1 MKGHVT
7 GDRPRRSDKQPGH
20 GTMVAGVLRQGGPG
34 SPLISRRIAESHNHF
49 EENAIIEAL
58 GDLRDAGCAVVVV
71 SFGGEEV
78 GIFSKL
84 RKGIRQYTEAGG
96 TVYAAAG
103 NPHPEDGTTRYDVAP
118 AMYEFVVAVAGGPTF
133 AHHPAGDPGWSGTD
147 CYGWSNGGKWVD
159 YIIPVKR
166 SEGELFSAYLRKR
179 RKDRFAAAR
188 GTSLLTPL
196 VAAQIVSGSAKNA
209 YEDKRVR
216 RLPAPPAAV
225 DPFVT
230 CRRR

>member
-84 RKGIRQYTEAGG
+84 RKGIRQFTEAGG

-147 CYGWSNGGKWVD
+147 CYGWSNGGKWV
-159 YIIPVKR
+159 
-166 SEGELFSAYLRKR
+166 E
-179 RKDRFAAAR
+179 R